1 MSTQKSD
8 RYVIKQKLIKHR
20 LSFTLIATTL
30 LLGSFSKVAIAQEQP
45 QLCRIFFPSIEANNK
60 TSMAVIRCPYA
71 GSPNDLILVYD
82 RDGDMNVTDDWRT
95 ATDFDDDIWIFDAG
109 GDGTANLIITFSKD
123 NTGIAANIFD
133 DQDLNGF
140 VAYEIKDGKITVNES
155 RYPTIQITSADG
167 WWQKGDE
174 VNYNLKLLIDGP
186 TKATFYDYDLLF
198 PNLRGDGQPDYEI
211 NVYDKNRDGRPDF
224 EWRQV
229 YLPMSEGEGIHT
241 ELLVNTDN
249 KEYPPLSN
257 YLFWPYL
264 GQPPDYIKP
273 YNGGFPPLLISW
285 SESRITKVTEFVAS
299 RGQEANWFIYSSYKF
314 GKEGKTYANF
324 ENPFAFYDL
333 ANDQD
338 GYPELIVRNQYNG
351 PHDYGFLQGFY
362 SQPIELIRYSWDQ
375 NNDQSLDFK
384 VDLIGRHPITET
396 VTLPGLKVQS
406 IPYQTFPKWVI
417 DKAWDSAHFLA
428 VESGNYISTEGI
440 YEGVSRDWRDYYI
453 TGLTDNQFLERLRE
467 TRLGIRHEYTPDLLQ
482 QPWLYFSPLDHKLHL
497 QGAIGGYWNI
507 DPQRS
512 LHYADLD
519 KDGYLDQWLLTQTTR
534 TEDSATGAVTLSE
547 TPHALLQVYAGKVF
561 SASAG
566 QVRIVESH
574 VDPSSFRTLPPTNHA
589 EWLALGDKLA
599 SHTSPITGDDLAAI
613 AVQYSGPLTE
623 IHGAQLEG
631 FHTTDQGY
639 AFTLKLSPGYQV
651 LSDELGLLD
660 SNLPAG
666 NYRVEYNGS
675 YQFTPLAHEQPTL
688 SASPL
693 SVSPESPQQP
703 GWATLQ
709 VTLENTGAGALE
721 NLPIQVYANQPGLEK
736 PLLLTTPRLD
746 LPAGE
751 TTTLSLPWWPLQSGT
766 WEIWLEIEP
775 DLLQER
781 NIQVDPLP
789 RRQVEVQPAAT
800 VSMFQPLSA
809 YAGGRLTAPV
819 IGLLL
824 SAGLAAFSI
833 AALILTKLSKTP

>member
-1 MSTQKSD
+1 MTSSYLVTRNPFPFLRPIYYYWKF
-8 RYVIKQKLIKHR
+8 YVFVALAFSLIR
-20 LSFTLIATTL
+20 PSPGIAASLDCQLYYPDAQGNNRPTY
-30 LLGSFSKVAIAQEQP
+30 AI
-45 QLCRIFFPSIEANNK
+45 
-60 TSMAVIRCPYA
+60 IRCPYA
-71 GSPNDLILVYD
+71 GQTSDTILVYD
-82 RDGDMNVTDDWRT
+82 QDGDMQAASDWQT
-95 ATDFDDDIWIFDAG
+95 STDFDSDLWIFDPG
-109 GDGTANLIITFSKD
+109 GDGTASLIINFKTTPAGLTAD
-123 NTGIAANIFD
+123 LYD
-133 DQDLNGF
+133 DQDRDGR
-140 VAYEIKDGKITVNES
+140 VAFEIQDGQPAILEGKHPTLIVTAPDGWWLQDGKI
-155 RYPTIQITSADG
+155 
-167 WWQKGDE
+167 
-174 VNYNLKLLIDGP
+174 NYNLKIQVDGP
-186 TKATFYDYDLLF
+186 ARATFFSYASRFPDLSVDGKTDYTV
-198 PNLRGDGQPDYEI
+198 EI
-211 NVYDKNRDGRPDF
+211 QDTNRDGRPDI
-224 EWRQV
+224 ELRQV
-229 YLPMSEGEGIHT
+229 LLPAPQGEGVHT
-241 ELLVNTDN
+241 ELIVNTN
-249 KEYPPLSN
+249 HREVPPAQD

-273 YNGGFPPLLISW
+273 YQAGYPPVFINWKNSQIIAL
-285 SESRITKVTEFVAS
+285 TEFVAS
-299 RGQEANWFIYSSYKF
+299 RGQEANWFIYSSFNF
-314 GKEGKTYANF
+314 GQPDQPDANF

-338 GYPELIVRNQYNG
+338 GQPELIIRNEYSW
-351 PHDYGFLQGFY
+351 PHDASFLRGFY
-362 SQPIELIRYSWDQ
+362 SQPIEAIRYSWDQ
-375 NNDQSLDFK
+375 YRDSGLDFK
-384 VDLIGRHPITET
+384 LDLIGRHPITDT
-396 VTLPGLKVQS
+396 IQLPGIEVHS
-406 IPYQTFPKWVI
+406 INYEEYPHWVTN
-417 DKAWDSAHFLA
+417 KTWDAAHFVA
-428 VESGNYISTEGI
+428 VEYPGYRSTEGI
-440 YEGVSRDWRDYYI
+440 YEGFSRDWRDYYV
-453 TGLTDNQFLERLRE
+453 TGLTDNQFLDRLRN
-467 TRLGIRHEYTPDLLQ
+467 TNLGIRHEYTPDLLR

-534 TEDSATGAVTLSE
+534 TEDSVTGAVTLSE

-599 SHTSPITGDDLAAI
+599 SHASPIASDDLAAI
-613 AVQYSGPLTE
+613 AAQYSGPLTE

-639 AFTLKLSPGYQV
+639 AFTIKLSPGYQV
-651 LSDELGLLD
+651 LTDELGLLD

-775 DLLQER
+775 DLLRER

-789 RRQVEVQPAAT
+789 RRQVEVQPAAAM
-800 VSMFQPLSA
+800 SMFQPLSA
-809 YAGGRLTAPV
+809 SAGGRLTGPV

-824 SAGLAAFSI
+824 SASLAAFAI
-833 AALILTKLSKTP
+833 VALILSKLSKAP